1 MLRLLQTKIKFFKT
15 SLSKEVLD
23 KKINKSSK
31 ILTMDSVKSLLFFR
45 SDGKIGDAVVSS
57 FLYREI
63 KRKYPNIKIVVLC
76 SKNNKEILKY
86 NKNIDELYEVGGCLF
101 NDIFVF
107 KELRKQNIN
116 LAVDFFPFNPHFKH
130 LLMLRIISPEFLIG
144 FNKTSYKMYD
154 LSVNED
160 FFSVHITE
168 MYKYVLDLL
177 KIDNPDLKYE
187 IPFISKEENFVLELI
202 NNHEA
207 KYKIVINPFSASK
220 HRTLSFKKLKEL
232 IELIESNFDCYV
244 FILCQE
250 NNRRKVIS
258 LENGKT
264 VIASFKS
271 ILESAVLIKYADI
284 VITPDTS
291 IVHIA
296 SAFYKKTIALYR
308 DYSNSYEKT
317 DVIWG
322 PNNPNAVQLSVDTK
336 GELLSNDVENIPNID
351 IFKALK
357 NFYVGFK
364 YEVDGCYSRI

>member
-1 MLRLLQTKIKFFKT
+1 MLRLLQAKVKFFKT
-15 SLSKEVLD
+15 SLAKEVLD
-23 KKINKSSK
+23 KKINKSNK
-31 ILTMDSVKSLLFFR
+31 ILTMDSVNSLLFFR
-45 SDGKIGDAVVSS
+45 SDGKIGDTVVSS

-63 KRKYPNIKIVVLC
+63 KKKYPNIKIIVLC

-101 NDIFVF
+101 NDILVF
-107 KELRKQNIN
+107 KELRKQNIS
-116 LAVDFFPFNPHFKH
+116 LAIDFFPFNPRFKH

-168 MYKYVLDLL
+168 MYKYVLNLL

-187 IPFISKEENFVLELI
+187 IPFTSKEENSALYLI
-202 NNHEA
+202 NRHKY
-207 KYKIVINPFSASK
+207 KYKIIINPFSGSK
-220 HRTLSFKKLKEL
+220 HRTLSVQKLKDLINL
-232 IELIESNFDCYV
+232 IETSIDCCI

-250 NNRRKVIS
+250 NDKRKVIS

-271 ILESAVLIKYADI
+271 ILESVALIKFADI
-284 VITPDTS
+284 IITPDTS

-296 SAFYKKTIALYR
+296 AAFDKKTIGLYR
-308 DYSNSYEKT
+308 DSSNSYEKT
-317 DVIWG
+317 DIIWG
-322 PNNPNAVQLSVDTK
+322 PNNINALQLSVDTK

-351 IFKALK
+351 IFKDLQK
-357 NFYVGFK
+357 NL
-364 YEVDGCYSRI
+364 